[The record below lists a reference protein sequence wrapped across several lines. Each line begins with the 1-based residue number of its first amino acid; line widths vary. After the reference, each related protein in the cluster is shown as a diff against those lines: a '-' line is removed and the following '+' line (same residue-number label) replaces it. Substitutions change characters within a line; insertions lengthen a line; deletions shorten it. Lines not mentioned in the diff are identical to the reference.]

1 MTVGTII
8 SVWSEP
14 RRASISCWYSD
25 IFPRRATNSVSFF
38 CHLQIY
44 QRVSGSSCFLGRRQ
58 LTSLLTRL
66 IFKLNLPG
74 SFLSVW
80 PSWCCA
86 LKKVNLTMC
95 CPVVINK
102 TQSVGYASGGGTQP
116 CVYIRKYQLPKF
128 YSALNIRKSL
138 LSGWPC
144 DFKIFKTL
152 YGKFFTHWNFHTQ
165 QWTMKKR
172 SLTAT
177 VQQPWF

>member
-1 MTVGTII
+1 MKLLHKECSRYYNLSLKRAKKGLYLVLVFRHISQKSYQLSVIFLSPPNISKSVRVLLFPWQATVNI
-8 SVWSEP
+8 SP
-14 RRASISCWYSD
+14 HKTD
-25 IFPRRATNSVSFF
+25 
-38 CHLQIY
+38 
-44 QRVSGSSCFLGRRQ
+44 
-58 LTSLLTRL
+58 
-66 IFKLNLPG
+66 FKLNLPG

-102 TQSVGYASGGGTQP
+102 TQSVGYALGGGTQP
-116 CVYIRKYQLPKF
+116 CVHMRKYQLPKF

-152 YGKFFTHWNFHTQ
+152 HGKFFT
-165 QWTMKKR
+165 R
-172 SLTAT
+172 
-177 VQQPWF
+177 